1 MRTEHKLHRH
11 SPFAKSVIIHGINIT
26 CYNFSDIM
34 VRIKTRWLLVRIDYA
49 DALNNH
55 NDIKELNFPGKNE
68 FARVIRDNL
77 IQCSG
82 IACSGAAS
90 DTQGT
95 SILPVDRFLISPV
108 IYKNHRV
115 VAIQTLEKV
124 SIHMFLVECLG

>member
-1 MRTEHKLHRH
+1 MRTAHKLHRH
-11 SPFAKSVIIHGINIT
+11 SPFAKSVIIHGIDIT
-26 CYNFSDIM
+26 CYNFRDIM

-68 FARVIRDNL
+68 LARVIRDNL

-95 SILPVDRFLISPV
+95 SILLAV
-108 IYKNHRV
+108 
-115 VAIQTLEKV
+115 
-124 SIHMFLVECLG
+124 